1 MDTSFSIRRGFSNR
15 KKGLQQ
21 TCLYSL
27 EMLGGQGPDFL
38 RGVAFWSIRSSGLLR
53 WFWQVQHFVW
63 PGITFSWQVQHF
75 RDMDWKKCKTHL
87 VRGRQLCTQRSI
99 IEGSLAEL
107 LRFWCCQLQTLR
119 KSGKIVSFLT
129 LPSSKLRKPG
139 KISAFLMLS
148 KSKTEGVSQNG
159 FVSCR

>member
-1 MDTSFSIRRGFSNR
+1 MFIFIRDVNRPGPWFPERGFILEHQIFRFAKMILTSAVFR
-15 KKGLQQ
+15 MTWHHFFVASATLQRHGLEKMQN
-21 TCLYSL
+21 
-27 EMLGGQGPDFL
+27 
-38 RGVAFWSIRSSGLLR
+38 A
-53 WFWQVQHFVW
+53 
-63 PGITFSWQVQHF
+63 
-75 RDMDWKKCKTHL
+75 L

-139 KISAFLMLS
+139 KIFAFLMLS

-159 FVSCR
+159 FVSLQIDR